1 MMRNFLNSF
10 AGLRAVVYK
19 ELREILRSPFT
30 LTLAVGVPL
39 MQLLLLGYAINTT
52 VQDVPSAVYREDPG
66 PGAQSFLDGIV
77 GSRTF
82 KVVETVPSRAALIN
96 AIVGGRVRVAFDIP
110 VNFTADLA
118 AGRHPAVG
126 AYVDGSDSAIAQ
138 VAYGS
143 AVALSGIPLRVFTLP
158 APTAFEVRPTVLF
171 NPAMRSA
178 NFFVPGLI
186 GLVLQNITIMLTALA
201 IVGERERGTLDQLL
215 VTPIGTAGLLLGKII
230 PYIFVAAIQFVALLL
245 GMRFIFGVPIVG
257 DTVLLTL
264 LSVAFLSVSLG
275 LGLLISTVAQTQI
288 QAQLMAIFV
297 LLPSVLVSGAI
308 FERSLMPVPMQIF
321 AYFIPLTYYIEILR
335 GIIVRGA
342 GLDQLWPSALMM
354 IGYGT
359 LIFIIASI
367 RFARSTRYS

>member
-1 MMRNFLNSF
+1 MGNLFDFSGM
-10 AGLRAVVYK
+10 RAVVYK
-19 ELREILRSPFT
+19 ELREILRSPTT
-30 LTLAVGVPL
+30 LALAVGVPL
-39 MQLLLLGYAINTT
+39 VQLILLGYAINTT
-52 VQDVPSAVYREDPG
+52 VIDVPSAVFREDPG
-66 PGAQSFLDGIV
+66 PGAQAFLDGIV

-82 KVVETVPSRAALIN
+82 KVVQVVRSRNALIDS
-96 AIVGGRVRVAFDIP
+96 IVGGRVRVAFDIP

-118 AGRHPAVG
+118 AGRHPAIG

-143 AVALSGIPLRVFTLP
+143 SVALAGMPLRYFTIS
-158 APTAFEVRPTVLF
+158 APTEFEVRPTVLF

-215 VTPIGTAGLLLGKII
+215 VTPIGTAGLLLGKIL
-230 PYIFVAAIQFVALLL
+230 PYVFVATIQFIALVF
-245 GMRFIFGVPIVG
+245 GMRFIFGVPVAG
-257 DTVLLTL
+257 NSLLL
-264 LSVAFLSVSLG
+264 AILSLAFLSVSLG
-275 LGLLISTVAQTQI
+275 LGLLISTIAQTQI

-297 LLPSVLVSGAI
+297 LLPSVLVSGAV

-321 AYFIPLTYYIEILR
+321 GYFIPLTYYIEILR

-342 GLDQLWPSALMM
+342 GLDQLWPSAVLMVA
-354 IGYGT
+354 YGAI
-359 LIFIIASI
+359 IFIIASI

>member
-1 MMRNFLNSF
+1 MMRLLDFS
-10 AGLRAVVYK
+10 GLSAVVYK

-30 LTLAVGVPL
+30 LALAVGVPL

-52 VQDVPSAVYREDPG
+52 VQDVPSAVFREDPG
-66 PGAQSFLDGIV
+66 PAAQAFLDGIA

-82 KVVETVPSRAALIN
+82 KVVSVVHSRQALID
-96 AIVGGRVRVAFDIP
+96 AIVGGQVRVAFDIP
-110 VNFTADLA
+110 VNFSADLV

-143 AVALSGIPLRVFTLP
+143 AVTLASMPLRVFSV
-158 APTAFEVRPTVLF
+158 APRASFEVRPAVLF
-171 NPAMRSA
+171 NPSMRSA

-215 VTPIGTAGLLLGKII
+215 AVLSLG
-230 PYIFVAAIQFVALLL
+230 
-245 GMRFIFGVPIVG
+245 
-257 DTVLLTL
+257 
-264 LSVAFLSVSLG
+264 FLSVSLG

-297 LLPSVLVSGAI
+297 LLPSVLVSGAV
-308 FERSLMPVPMQIF
+308 FERSLMPLPMQWF
-321 AYFIPLTYYIEILR
+321 GYAIPLTYYLEILR
-335 GIIVRGA
+335 GIIIRGA
-342 GLDQLWPSALMM
+342 GLNELWRPAGMMLLYGAVIFALA
-354 IGYGT
+354 T
-359 LIFIIASI
+359 F

>member
-1 MMRNFLNSF
+1 MRELFDFS
-10 AGLRAVVYK
+10 GLGAVIYK
-19 ELREILRSPFT
+19 ELREILRSPLT
-30 LTLAVGVPL
+30 LALAVGVPL

-66 PGAQSFLDGIV
+66 SGAQAFLDGII

-82 KVVETVPSRAALIN
+82 KVVQRVPSRAALIKT
-96 AIVGGRVRVAFDIP
+96 IVGGKVRVAFDIP
-110 VNFTADLA
+110 VNFTAELA
-118 AGRHPAVG
+118 AGKHPAVG

-138 VAYGS
+138 VAYAS
-143 AVALSGIPLRVFTLP
+143 AVALAGMPLRVFTVQ
-158 APTAFEVRPTVLF
+158 APTQFDVRPTVLF

-215 VTPIGTAGLLLGKII
+215 VTPIGTAGLLLGKIL
-230 PYIFVAAIQFVALLL
+230 PYTFVAAVQFTALLL
-245 GMRFIFGVPIVG
+245 GMRFIFNVPIAGDVG
-257 DTVLLTL
+257 LLAI
-264 LSVAFLSVSLG
+264 LSLAFLSVSLG
-275 LGLLISTVAQTQI
+275 LGLLISTFAQTQI

-297 LLPSVLVSGAI
+297 LLPSVLVSGAV
-308 FERSLMPVPMQIF
+308 FERALMPLPMQIF
-321 AYFIPLTYYIEILR
+321 AYFIPLSYYIEILR

-342 GLDQLWPSALMM
+342 GLDQLWPSALLM
-354 IGYGT
+354 IVYGII
-359 LIFIIASI
+359 IFTTATI

>member
-1 MMRNFLNSF
+1 MFDFS
-10 AGLRAVVYK
+10 GLLAVVYK
-19 ELREILRSPFT
+19 ELRQIWRSPFT
-30 LTLAVGVPL
+30 LALAVGVPL

-66 PGAQSFLDGIV
+66 PGAQAFLDGIV

-82 KVVETVPSRAALIN
+82 KVVQTVHSRRALIES
-96 AIVGGRVRVAFDIP
+96 IVGGRVRVAFDIP
-110 VNFTADLA
+110 VNFTADLV
-118 AGRHPAVG
+118 AGRRPAVG

-143 AVALSGIPLRVFTLP
+143 ATALSGMPLRVFTLP
-158 APTAFEVRPTVLF
+158 ASTAFEVRPTVLF
-171 NPAMRSA
+171 NPSMRSA

-215 VTPIGTAGLLLGKII
+215 VTPIGTGGLMVGKIL
-230 PYIFVAAIQFVALLL
+230 PYVVVAGVQFAALVF
-245 GMRFIFGVPIVG
+245 GMRFIFGVPIAG
-257 DTVLLTL
+257 NLLLLAL
-264 LSVAFLSVSLG
+264 LSLGFLSVSLG
-275 LGLLISTVAQTQI
+275 LGLLISTIAQTQI

-297 LLPSVLVSGAI
+297 LLPSVLVSGAV
-308 FERSLMPVPMQIF
+308 FERALMPLPMQWF
-321 AYFIPLTYYIEILR
+321 GYVIPLTYYIEILR

-342 GLDQLWPSALMM
+342 GLDQLWPSATMM
-354 IGYGT
+354 MLYGVV
-359 LIFIIASI
+359 IFVLATI

>member
-1 MMRNFLNSF
+1 MRSLFDFS
-10 AGLRAVVYK
+10 GLRAVVYK

-30 LTLAVGVPL
+30 LALAVGVPL
-39 MQLLLLGYAINTT
+39 VQLVLLGYAINTT
-52 VQDVPSAVYREDPG
+52 VLDVPSAVYREDPG
-66 PGAQSFLDGIV
+66 PGAQAFLDGIV

-82 KVVETVPSRAALIN
+82 KVVETVPTRAALIS

-110 VNFTADLA
+110 VNFTADLE

-143 AVALSGIPLRVFTLP
+143 AVALSGIPLRIFSS
-158 APTAFEVRPTVLF
+158 PTVTPFEVRPTVLF

-215 VTPIGTAGLLLGKII
+215 VTPIGTAGLLLGKIL
-230 PYIFVAAIQFVALLL
+230 PYVFIAAIQFMALVF

-257 DTVLLTL
+257 NGLLLAVLSL
-264 LSVAFLSVSLG
+264 AFLSVSLG

-297 LLPSVLVSGAI
+297 LLPSVLVSGAV

-321 AYFIPLTYYIEILR
+321 GYFIPLTYYIEILR

-342 GLDQLWPSALMM
+342 GLDQLWPSVLLML
-354 IGYGT
+354 GYGAV
-359 LIFIIASI
+359 IFIIATI